1 MNLKRQTVYL
11 KTFSGVAEELVQ
23 RGRLALVDGELVQNP
38 VGGERGRRR
47 FGGVQTAFG
56 QKILRVEHFR
66 HGDAVAEA
74 FVERRQN

>member
-38 VGGERGRRR
+38 VSRERGRRR
-47 FGGVQTAFG
+47 FGGVQPTFG
-56 QKILRVEHFR
+56 QKIFRVEHFR